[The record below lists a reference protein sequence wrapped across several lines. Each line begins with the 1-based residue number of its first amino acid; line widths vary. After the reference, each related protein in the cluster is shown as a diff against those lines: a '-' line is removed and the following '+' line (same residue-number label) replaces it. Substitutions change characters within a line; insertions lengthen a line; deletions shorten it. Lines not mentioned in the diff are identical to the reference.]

1 MDKQQY
7 GLGVAKVIEE
17 AERLIAQNKANLAR
31 MKALKFDTIAVHGIY
46 SIEEA
51 ISKNQGAIIEPF
63 ISLTPRL
70 IRMPTS

>member
-51 ISKNQGAIIEPF
+51 ISKNQGAIVEPL